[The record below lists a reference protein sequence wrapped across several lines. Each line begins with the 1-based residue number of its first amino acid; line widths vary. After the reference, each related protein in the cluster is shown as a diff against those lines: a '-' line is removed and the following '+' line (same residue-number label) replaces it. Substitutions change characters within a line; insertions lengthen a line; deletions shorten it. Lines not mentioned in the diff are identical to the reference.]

1 MEKAITIA
9 ICDDE
14 KTIRNEIADCLR
26 NIVSSIVGLLNE
38 KGRTIGPDHRTG
50 P

>member
-14 KTIRNEIADCLR
+14 KTIRNEIADCLH
-26 NIVSSIVGLLNE
+26 NIVSDAVIKCYSYL
-38 KGRTIGPDHRTG
+38 
-50 P
+50 